1 MILAFEDSTQH
12 TMIIDSANR
21 IKKDSMSLI
30 DEGTNY
36 TILKTIDW
44 KEETFKLTKLTTL
57 H

>member
-21 IKKDSMSLI
+21 IKKDSMSSI